1 MSSRPIKHGVKTT
14 GGYQMVKQTNDILK
28 HKLPHCQL
36 QYKNNID
43 TASSHVSW
51 PHTNKSHI

>member
-1 MSSRPIKHGVKTT
+1 MKHGVKTT
-14 GGYQMVKQTNDILK
+14 GGYQTVKQTNNILK
-28 HKLPHCQL
+28 HKLQHCQL

-43 TASSHVSW
+43 TATSHVSW

>member
-1 MSSRPIKHGVKTT
+1 MGSRLL
-14 GGYQMVKQTNDILK
+14 GGYQMDKQTNNILK
-28 HKLPHCQL
+28 HKLQHCQL

-51 PHTNKSHI
+51 PRTNKSHI